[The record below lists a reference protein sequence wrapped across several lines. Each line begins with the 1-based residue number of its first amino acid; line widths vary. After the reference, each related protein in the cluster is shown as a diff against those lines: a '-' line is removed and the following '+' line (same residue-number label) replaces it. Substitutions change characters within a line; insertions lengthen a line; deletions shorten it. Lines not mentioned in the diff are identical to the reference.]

1 MFRDRAVEFSV
12 TLVTNA
18 SAASEVVAGRHIE
31 PGAREA
37 TVSPLGLAWP
47 EDVYSLSHVALPF
60 RPDDPLYGG
69 PDAGKSPGIRLGNVA
84 LRGERGALRI
94 GAADLLRL
102 RWNPVH
108 SYMERRVL
116 EFVR

>member
-47 EDVYSLSHVALPF
+47 ENVYSLSHVALPF

-102 RWNPVH
+102 RWNPFH